1 MAAEQRRGS
10 RTQGRH
16 PDRRRTRPAVPRPA
30 GGNAGLPPLTY
41 KREGQTICRIKQ
53 YFGDYDLVD
62 LTPAVLRATYTQL
75 RKRGAT
81 PSGLHKLHQKL
92 SQVMK
97 QAVFALAELV
107 DAAAAEAE
115 AEDAVTSLACVARE
129 RFG

>member
-1 MAAEQRRGS
+1 MPIQASS
-10 RTQGRH
+10 RPWGNTPSSSTTSGRE
-16 PDRRRTRPAVPRPA
+16 RWA
-30 GGNAGLPPLTY
+30 PPLTY

-92 SQVMK
+92 SQIMK

>member
-1 MAAEQRRGS
+1 MRSCAKEAQ
-10 RTQGRH
+10 
-16 PDRRRTRPAVPRPA
+16 P
-30 GGNAGLPPLTY
+30 
-41 KREGQTICRIKQ
+41 
-53 YFGDYDLVD
+53 
-62 LTPAVLRATYTQL
+62 
-75 RKRGAT
+75 

-129 RFG
+129 RFE